1 MYNGKTI
8 GLALGG
14 GGARGFAHL
23 GILSALKDAG
33 IEPDVYAGTSMGAV
47 IAVAYLQ
54 DRTINHSEISL
65 KHFVNQYARRFAAIS
80 FTETGGY
87 EKKGFIQS
95 VVNTLHNGLKF
106 MSLAMKIYTN
116 KGTILQEIAKDF
128 IYPCNLEDLPK
139 KVFICAVDIVSGQG
153 VLMCEGSAR
162 ESIRAGLSIAGCF
175 PGVDYKDRI
184 LIDASAIFPVPIH
197 AFTFEPVD
205 FILACDVGVSIPSNY
220 RPTSALDLLLRQ
232 YDILCN
238 HVASEVKYCS
248 DYVIQPR
255 LKDINWTDFRKL
267 EIVLERGYRAGKKAI
282 PEIKRLLESN
292 TPSVPIIDRP
302 WHNARYKKG
311 PFVIENFPS
320 IEK

>member
-47 IAVAYLQ
+47 VAVAYLQ

-116 KGTILQEIAKDF
+116 KAMTTK
-128 IYPCNLEDLPK
+128 
-139 KVFICAVDIVSGQG
+139 SGW
-153 VLMCEGSAR
+153 
-162 ESIRAGLSIAGCF
+162 
-175 PGVDYKDRI
+175 K
-184 LIDASAIFPVPIH
+184 
-197 AFTFEPVD
+197 T
-205 FILACDVGVSIPSNY
+205 SN
-220 RPTSALDLLLRQ
+220 
-232 YDILCN
+232 
-238 HVASEVKYCS
+238 
-248 DYVIQPR
+248 
-255 LKDINWTDFRKL
+255 F
-267 EIVLERGYRAGKKAI
+267 
-282 PEIKRLLESN
+282 
-292 TPSVPIIDRP
+292 
-302 WHNARYKKG
+302 
-311 PFVIENFPS
+311 
-320 IEK
+320 